1 MTIKKPHAY
10 TRLAKFVEKR
20 VLELRPRKSQIEIAN
35 EAGYTNPNMIS
46 MIRNGAT
53 KLALDRVPGL
63 AIALECD
70 PKHLFRMALEQ
81 SLGSTASRTID
92 EIFGTVVT
100 RNEVAW
106 LEEIRDA
113 SDKSDPTLT
122 LRLRSAL
129 RGVFGK

>member
-1 MTIKKPHAY
+1 MTIKKPHAD

-35 EAGYTNPNMIS
+35 EAGYANPNMIS

>member
-1 MTIKKPHAY
+1 MTIKKPHAN

>member
-1 MTIKKPHAY
+1 MTIKKPHAD
-10 TRLAKFVEKR
+10 TRLAKFVEQR
-20 VLELRPRKSQIEIAN
+20 VLELRPRKSQIEIAS

-53 KLALDRVPGL
+53 KLALDRVP
-63 AIALECD
+63 AMAAALECD
-70 PKHLFRMALEQ
+70 PKHLFILALEQ
-81 SLGSTASRTID
+81 TWGSTTARTID

>member
-1 MTIKKPHAY
+1 MTIKKPHAD

-63 AIALECD
+63 AMALECD
-70 PKHLFRMALEQ
+70 PKNLFRMALEQ

-92 EIFGTVVT
+92 EIFGTIVT

>member
-1 MTIKKPHAY
+1 MTIKKPHAD

-35 EAGYTNPNMIS
+35 EAGFANPNMIS

-70 PKHLFRMALEQ
+70 PKHPFRMALEQ

>member
-1 MTIKKPHAY
+1 MTVKKPHSD

-20 VLELRPRKSQIEIAN
+20 VLELRPRKSQIEIAS

-53 KLALDRVPGL
+53 KLALDRVP
-63 AIALECD
+63 AMAAALECD
-70 PKHLFRMALEQ
+70 PKHLFNLALEQ
-81 SLGSTASRTID
+81 TWGLTTARTID
-92 EIFGTVVT
+92 EIFGTIVS

-106 LEEIRDA
+106 LEEMRDA

>member
-1 MTIKKPHAY
+1 MTIKKPHAN

-81 SLGSTASRTID
+81 SLGSTASRTIA

>member
-1 MTIKKPHAY
+1 MTIKKPHAD

-20 VLELRPRKSQIEIAN
+20 VLELRPRKNQIEIAT
-35 EAGYTNPNMIS
+35 EAGFVNPNMVT
-46 MIRNGAT
+46 MIKSGAA
-53 KLALDRVPGL
+53 KLALDRVPAL
-63 AIALECD
+63 AAALECD
-70 PKHLFRMALEQ
+70 PKLLFRLTLEQ
-81 SLGSTASRTID
+81 TWGSTTSRTID

>member
-1 MTIKKPHAY
+1 MTIKKPHAD

-20 VLELRPRKSQIEIAN
+20 VLELRPSKSQIEIAS
-35 EAGYTNPNMIS
+35 EAGFVNPNMLA
-46 MIRNGAT
+46 MIKSGAA

-63 AIALECD
+63 AAALECD
-70 PKHLFRMALEQ
+70 PRHLFRLALEQ

-92 EIFGTVVT
+92 EIFGTIVS

>member
-1 MTIKKPHAY
+1 MTIKKPHAD
-10 TRLAKFVEKR
+10 TRLARFVEKR

-35 EAGYTNPNMIS
+35 EAGYANPNMIS

>member
-1 MTIKKPHAY
+1 MTIKKPHAN

-100 RNEVAW
+100 RNEVVW

>member
-1 MTIKKPHAY
+1 M
-10 TRLAKFVEKR
+10 
-20 VLELRPRKSQIEIAN
+20 LELRPRKSQIEIAN
-35 EAGYTNPNMIS
+35 EAGYANPNMIS

-100 RNEVAW
+100 RNEVVW

-113 SDKSDPTLT
+113 SDKPDPTLT